1 MRRLFVA
8 LVLAIAF
15 VLGTGDSL
23 PPMVA
28 THFIAG
34 GAANGFMPLAMYF
47 GFTITVLVGLPL
59 FIALLSGS
67 ITLLPTRFINLP
79 DREYWLAPERQADTL
94 LYLRKQGHRFGL
106 LLILFLC
113 FIHWLVV
120 VANAYNPPHFPES
133 WFFIGLTLFLIS
145 LAFWVGRFIFYFRRR
160 L

>member
-1 MRRLFVA
+1 MRMLFVA
-8 LVLAIAF
+8 LVLAVAF

-28 THFIAG
+28 AHFIAG
-34 GAANGFMPLAMYF
+34 GTANGFMPLAMYF

-67 ITLLPTRFINLP
+67 ITLLPSRFINLP
-79 DREYWLAPERQADTL
+79 NREYWLAPEHQADTL
-94 LYLRKQGHRFGL
+94 LYLRKQGYRFGL

-120 VANAYNPPHFPES
+120 VANAHSPPHFPES
-133 WFFIGLTLFLIS
+133 WFFIGLALFLIS
-145 LAFWVGRFIFYFRRR
+145 LAFWVGRFILYFRRQP
-160 L
+160 